1 MEAATATPHTEC
13 DHLSRLV
20 PSEAVGEWCLESRTK
35 NCGFW
40 REGRP
45 ETPVPATMALLSLP
59 LTSTPT
65 AAMLSS
71 SSSSATS
78 SSGCFAAPA
87 PCRPPQT
94 SAFVVLP
101 PLSFRHNVVSL
112 NRRKSQVVRM
122 APEDEKMT
130 RRSPLDFPLVSSSY
144 PFPIYFIIICT
155 FHSLFSP
162 LIMHTAY
169 AKHSIS

>member
-1 MEAATATPHTEC
+1 
-13 DHLSRLV
+13 
-20 PSEAVGEWCLESRTK
+20 
-35 NCGFW
+35 
-40 REGRP
+40 
-45 ETPVPATMALLSLP
+45 MALLSLS

-78 SSGCFAAPA
+78 SSGCFAGPA

-101 PLSFRHNVVSL
+101 PLSFRYNVVSL

-130 RRSPLDFPLVSSSY
+130 RRSPLDFPLEWIR
-144 PFPIYFIIICT
+144 PKPGRRPDIFPQ
-155 FHSLFSP
+155 FSP
-162 LIMHTAY
+162 MRTPLPPPLPVDPPLEDDEEEEEEEEKKEDDEPEKEEEPETPDG
-169 AKHSIS
+169 K